1 MNIFDSKNNL
11 GWSDYLNI
19 LKRRK
24 WYFILPFLLI
34 LPFGALKIRSTR
46 PIYAAFCTIKI
57 QPSSL
62 RLLPSSIRKALP
74 HVQSPET
81 VYSVRKQIL
90 SSEYLLEVIER
101 LDLKKNETYRAEVRA
116 TQGSFLDKDLDEI
129 IELALLKMLKK
140 TITVEK
146 YSPDIIVLRAR
157 ARTADL
163 AFSLV
168 QTLSEIYIDDSHRR
182 AESSIQGALSFNY
195 EQLSIFKERLLQ
207 AERKL
212 EAFRRKLITGNIGNQ
227 DLARESLVRI
237 NRALLAI
244 DITIREKRDYLES
257 VQSQLKGKEVTDEYP
272 INAIIQKYS
281 ERIDAKNA
289 EMAFLMQNFSW
300 QSPEVNSANRK
311 INDLRQN
318 ILNEIESMVKE
329 RYPGMGTAILNV
341 TLEEAITVVD
351 LEILNRKTEVL
362 SKTIASFADIES
374 QKPSQDMTLTKLQG
388 DVAVNRRIYN
398 TFLRQNQ
405 GVEIEE
411 MLTRQDA
418 SNRFHILDPPRKP
431 LEPMNAGARMIMF
444 GTLAAALFCGG
455 AAVQLREFMDK
466 SIRSM
471 AEATEYLG
479 LPVIGVIP
487 YLGIEAVNSPRNRLF
502 ILIAAGTL
510 ILFAA
515 LALLYLKFGPIR

>member
-157 ARTADL
+157 ARTADKEPGL
-163 AFSLV
+163 RFASL
-168 QTLSEIYIDDSHRR
+168 SPSH
-182 AESSIQGALSFNY
+182 
-195 EQLSIFKERLLQ
+195 
-207 AERKL
+207 
-212 EAFRRKLITGNIGNQ
+212 
-227 DLARESLVRI
+227 
-237 NRALLAI
+237 
-244 DITIREKRDYLES
+244 
-257 VQSQLKGKEVTDEYP
+257 P
-272 INAIIQKYS
+272 
-281 ERIDAKNA
+281 
-289 EMAFLMQNFSW
+289 
-300 QSPEVNSANRK
+300 SPEV
-311 INDLRQN
+311 
-318 ILNEIESMVKE
+318 
-329 RYPGMGTAILNV
+329 
-341 TLEEAITVVD
+341 
-351 LEILNRKTEVL
+351 
-362 SKTIASFADIES
+362 
-374 QKPSQDMTLTKLQG
+374 
-388 DVAVNRRIYN
+388 
-398 TFLRQNQ
+398 
-405 GVEIEE
+405 
-411 MLTRQDA
+411 
-418 SNRFHILDPPRKP
+418 
-431 LEPMNAGARMIMF
+431 
-444 GTLAAALFCGG
+444 LFSG
-455 AAVQLREFMDK
+455 
-466 SIRSM
+466 
-471 AEATEYLG
+471 
-479 LPVIGVIP
+479 
-487 YLGIEAVNSPRNRLF
+487 
-502 ILIAAGTL
+502 
-510 ILFAA
+510 
-515 LALLYLKFGPIR
+515 